1 MLLPMHVMFEV
12 LLVPGA
18 HVDNLLS
25 AETLDD
31 TNARLMTRAQVDAT
45 GFVGLADDD
54 GDHRHFI
61 IVRHR
66 DQNRVQY
73 ALESHPEVR
82 GFRVHAFDL

>member
-1 MLLPMHVMFEV
+1 MHVMFEV

-18 HVDNLLS
+18 LVDNLLS
-25 AETLDD
+25 AETLED

-45 GFVGLADDD
+45 GFVGLDDDD
-54 GDHRHFI
+54 GDHRHYV

-73 ALESHPEVR
+73 ALDSHTDVR
-82 GFRVHAFDL
+82 GFRVLAFDL